1 MPQSLEHSLAA
12 CSARLLCRG
21 ERRLLLLTG
30 TALACQQQATTL
42 WQPGALWLGDGPVEC
57 APQKSQHTMPW
68 LGQEYPLVVVN
79 GFSIVNQKGGTGKSA
94 CTAKLAVH
102 ADFPVP
108 PFWFTIE
115 ITFAIIFPFFLVK

>member
-79 GFSIVNQKGGTGKSA
+79 GFSGVSPEILGAVGGTVRAGG
-94 CTAKLAVH
+94 L
-102 ADFPVP
+102 
-108 PFWFTIE
+108 
-115 ITFAIIFPFFLVK
+115 LVLMLLVV